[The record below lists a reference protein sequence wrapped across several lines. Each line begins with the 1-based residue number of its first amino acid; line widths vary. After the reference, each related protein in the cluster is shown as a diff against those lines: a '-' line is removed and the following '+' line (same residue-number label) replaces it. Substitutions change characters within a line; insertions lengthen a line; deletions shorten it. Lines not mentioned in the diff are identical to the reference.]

1 MIRKRWLVLA
11 AAVAVCVLT
20 PGCSDLSKYLDGL
33 KDDSLKCA
41 ESAQAEF
48 RRCMAADPTSGGPA
62 PPGPPDGLV
71 HLP

>member
-1 MIRKRWLVLA
+1 VIRKRWIVLA

-20 PGCSDLSKYLDGL
+20 PGCADLSKYLDGL
-33 KDDSLKCA
+33 KNDSLKCA
-41 ESAQAEF
+41 QSAQAEF
-48 RRCMAADPTSGGPA
+48 RRCMADTTSGGLD